1 MVQKTLK
8 PTPPNPK
15 QLRRDSVVKQ
25 ISLEL
30 YYQLQK
36 EDSVENQ
43 GEVDPQEI
51 RDILKKKFKF
61 IAKQSFNKLYDML
74 NKTLLRDLKLEKD
87 VVITCCTCLTLQN
100 YTGGQVL
107 HKKRS
112 VVASYF
118 VVLTGAVTIVD
129 SKSQVVKNMQP
140 LDNFDR
146 KYVKEQGDYYTSLYT
161 VTASADASL
170 AMIRIE
176 DFEKNIQERG

>member
-1 MVQKTLK
+1 M
-8 PTPPNPK
+8 
-15 QLRRDSVVKQ
+15 
-25 ISLEL
+25 
-30 YYQLQK
+30 
-36 EDSVENQ
+36 
-43 GEVDPQEI
+43 
-51 RDILKKKFKF
+51 
-61 IAKQSFNKLYDML
+61 
-74 NKTLLRDLKLEKD
+74 
-87 VVITCCTCLTLQN
+87 
-100 YTGGQVL
+100 L

-140 LDNFDR
+140 LDHFDR